1 VTTDGEYALHVDF
14 VAVSEP
20 TGAARDEILEA
31 ACALKEMPYVL
42 AVGAIEAG
50 AGSDFDLAI
59 YFLLRSFTDLEPFG
73 TDGRYVRFLQG
84 TVAPNLKAFSGASVK
99 LPMHLP
105 DAGAFAACV
114 ALEAP
119 EETYDWEVGE
129 QLEGLSKGYAATS
142 VHGLAAGERQRY
154 RGLAIAFGDEPFGE
168 ARPLVPGFDVTLVA
182 GRHRSLA

>member
-1 VTTDGEYALHVDF
+1 VTSAGEYTLHVDF
-14 VAVSEP
+14 VAVSESP
-20 TGAARDEILEA
+20 KGARDEILEA
-31 ACALKEMPYVL
+31 AATLKEMPYVL
-42 AVGAIEAG
+42 EVGAIEAD
-50 AGSDFDLAI
+50 ARSDFDLAI

-99 LPMHLP
+99 LPRRLP
-105 DAGAFAACV
+105 ETGTYAACI

-129 QLEGLSKGYAATS
+129 RLDNWSQGRTAAS

-168 ARPLVPGFDVTLVA
+168 ARPLVPGFDVTIVA
-182 GRHRSLA
+182 GRHRRLV